1 MIIRDVDLINLKIDG
16 FVDTNLFNEKC
27 SHGVKTTMIVYE
39 RPIAEFTHKV
49 TVTAVEYDC
58 DDAQELVVE
67 YDMSANGDNEAHFSH
82 TFHLEDYDNFDDL
95 SYDVNYWVIDAKKD
109 ALELSKKENDEIV
122 ENEREIAEM
131 RNYAILPYTKE
142 LAEETAIMMNVFN
155 LSFVTTV
162 ENENPNLKR
171 KPMFSFHDI
180 LEWFAEADK
189 IIRKRL
195 NETELSDDDDLV
207 EYVNGPICVKAYGDG
222 GVELSIVLRS
232 KYASDL
238 NIA

>member
-16 FVDTNLFNEKC
+16 FADANMFGKKR
-27 SHGVKTTMIVYE
+27 SHGVETTTMAYE
-39 RPIAEFTHKV
+39 KRVAEFVHKV
-49 TVTAVEYDC
+49 TVTSVEYDC
-58 DDAQELVVE
+58 DDAQEIVVE
-67 YDMSANGDNEAHFSH
+67 YDMLVNGDNEAHFNH
-82 TFHLEDYDNFDDL
+82 TFHLEDYDNFDNL
-95 SYDVNYWVIDAKKD
+95 SYDVNYWVIDAEKD
-109 ALELSKKENDEIV
+109 ALELFEKENDEIV
-122 ENEREIAEM
+122 ENEREFERM
-131 RNYAILPYTKE
+131 GNCAILPYTKE

-162 ENENPNLKR
+162 ENEDPNLKR
-171 KPMFSFHDI
+171 KPMFSYHDI

-195 NETELSDDDDLV
+195 NETELSDDDDFV
-207 EYVNGPICVKAYGDG
+207 EYVNGPISVKAYGDG
-222 GVELSIVLRS
+222 GVEMNIVLRT